1 MAMMMMAMVMMAMV
15 MMAMVVMKA
24 LARIMKRK
32 NPHKLERKTRF
43 DGFCNLCH
51 PDFAYWHFCR

>member
-1 MAMMMMAMVMMAMV
+1 MAMMMMAMV

-32 NPHKLERKTRF
+32 NPHKLK
-43 DGFCNLCH
+43 N
-51 PDFAYWHFCR
+51 AV